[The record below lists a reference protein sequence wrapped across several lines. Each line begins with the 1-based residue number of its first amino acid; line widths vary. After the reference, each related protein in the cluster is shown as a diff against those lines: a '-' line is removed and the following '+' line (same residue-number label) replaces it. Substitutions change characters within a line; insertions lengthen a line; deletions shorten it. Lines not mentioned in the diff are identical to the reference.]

1 MTEQSMTEPTCP
13 YDCPCCAELP
23 EAERLAELLGD
34 PVELPE
40 LASGELF

>member
-1 MTEQSMTEPTCP
+1 MIEPTCP

-23 EAERLAELLGD
+23 EAERAERLAELLGD

-40 LASGELF
+40 LAPGETF